1 MWTLKPR
8 STSAP
13 VPFPTR
19 PPGAREPMP
28 TSPIWQTAR
37 PDGESLP
44 KTGSAT
50 TGLAAGGGVLVAV
63 GAVLLFLLRRRG
75 TVRG

>member
-1 MWTLKPR
+1 
-8 STSAP
+8 
-13 VPFPTR
+13 
-19 PPGAREPMP
+19 MP